1 MYALRNNVSQ
11 LVDPDV
17 NMLLNLFDK
26 MVTHSLGNVNKD
38 YETFTFKI
46 GRS

>member
-1 MYALRNNVSQ
+1 MCALPNDASQ

-26 MVTHSLGNVNKD
+26 MVTPVLSYGCEV
-38 YETFTFKI
+38 
-46 GRS
+46 

>member
-26 MVTHSLGNVNKD
+26 MVTPVLFYGCEVWGFHTQL
-38 YETFTFKI
+38 
-46 GRS
+46 